1 MTKLTSAKME
11 QLSISTAC
19 NGIGDNTNHLDRIV
33 WFDRWNQRIARQ
45 AEEASS
51 NADDA
56 SEEVITD
63 EDVK

>member
-1 MTKLTSAKME
+1 M
-11 QLSISTAC
+11 STAC
-19 NGIGDNTNHLDRIV
+19 NGDNHLDRIL
-33 WFDRWNQRIARQ
+33 WFDSWNQRIARQ

-63 EDVK
+63 DDVK